1 LPGSLVIATTIELK
15 HFVVCCRRLALATT
29 VDLGIS
35 ASCVGFG
42 IQKYKNSEPTKLD
55 EFRYF

>member
-1 LPGSLVIATTIELK
+1 LVIATTIELK
-15 HFVVCCRRLALATT
+15 RFVVCCRRLALATT
-29 VDLGIS
+29 VDLAIS

-55 EFRYF
+55 EFR